1 MLTVSLLSIAGLIGC
16 SSSGSQSS
24 GGGGGGGGPTLSSI
38 AITPNAAAV
47 TVGGNVSLKATGT
60 YSDQSTKDLTSTA
73 TWSVDQSSIATV
85 SAGTVTGVAAGVATI
100 TAKSGSVSGSAPVDV
115 TSQNN
120 IGKTSLNNSYAF
132 YLKSVDSRGQA
143 VIVGSFTTDAK
154 GNITGGSA
162 DFNTGSGVSSTGP
175 VSLTGST
182 YTIWPDG
189 RGEADIKVNSQTTHI
204 AFVLSD
210 FDQSGLAHKGRMIS
224 YDSSSAYGEF
234 ELQTAG
240 ANLTSST
247 STAASNFVFGFNGM
261 DSQKNPMAEI
271 GLITTPVSG
280 STTGAGSYDVDDAG
294 TIDGG
299 SWPPPSAVPTFSAVT
314 INAVGAG
321 NRGTAVL
328 GTANYAYYTIDSTK
342 AYFIETDASGT
353 ALAGTAELQT
363 ATEANT
369 PNNSGFIY
377 PLTPEYSTV
386 DCYGDNTN
394 NTALEPYCNY
404 AFLLEH
410 SANATNSVFEKVGQ
424 LDFCTCGSGGVNFD
438 QEDEAAGG
446 GQNWQIGTGSRGF
459 SAIGRGLI
467 SYPVHNGNTQGGNR
481 YLIVYVVSNN
491 PGTDTQT
498 ASSRMYMM
506 NTDSGDTSPGVGY
519 GDFINAVPTDA
530 PANGTYTFSATNI
543 GKTNLLELGV
553 ASFNNSN
560 VTGIAYINNNGTTST
575 AAVKGTFAAST
586 NTNVTA
592 GDGKGTITPFDGT
605 TTSFGAYSVG
615 SNGVILIDT
624 KTGVSGRMQLQ

>member
-1 MLTVSLLSIAGLIGC
+1 MRFRAVTLTVSLLSIAGLVGC
-16 SSSGSQSS
+16 SSSGSQSGG

-47 TVGGNVSLKATGT
+47 TVGGNVSLKATGM
-60 YSDQSTKDLTSTA
+60 YSDQSTKDLTSSA

-100 TAKSGSVSGSAPVDV
+100 TAKSGTVSGSAPVNV
-115 TSQNN
+115 TAQNN
-120 IGKTSLNNSYAF
+120 VGTTSLNNSYAF

-154 GNITGGSA
+154 GNITGGTA

-182 YTIWPDG
+182 YTVWPDG

-204 AFVLSD
+204 AFVLYD

-234 ELQTAG
+234 ELQTA
-240 ANLTSST
+240 
-247 STAASNFVFGFNGM
+247 AASLTANSNYVFGFNGI
-261 DSQKNPMAEI
+261 DAKNNPEAEI
-271 GLITTPVSG
+271 GLFNTSSG
-280 STTGAGSYDVDDAG
+280 SGVYDVDDAG
-294 TIDGG
+294 TIDGA
-299 SWPPPSAVPTFSAVT
+299 STPPGPSSPLAMSPVT
-314 INAVGAG
+314 INAVGTG

-353 ALAGTAELQT
+353 ALSGRAELQT

-369 PNNSGFIY
+369 PNNSKFIY
-377 PLTPEYSTV
+377 PLTPEFSAV
-386 DCYGDNTN
+386 DCAAGSP
-394 NTALEPYCNY
+394 ALEPYCNY

-410 SANATNSVFEKVGQ
+410 SGNATNGVFEKVGQ
-424 LDFCTCGSGGVNFD
+424 LDFCPCSGGGVNYD
-438 QEDEAAGG
+438 QEDDASGG

-459 SAIGRGLI
+459 NTIGRGLI
-467 SYPVHNGNTQGGNR
+467 SYPVHNGNTSGGNR
-481 YLIVYVVSNN
+481 YAIVYVVSNS

-498 ASSRMYMM
+498 GSSRMYMM
-506 NTDSGDTSPGVGY
+506 NTDSGDTTPGIGY

-530 PANGTYTFSATNI
+530 PANGTYTFSAANI

-560 VTGIAYINNNGTTST
+560 VSGIAYINNNGTTST
-575 AAVKGTFAAST
+575 AAVTGTFAAST

-592 GDGKGTITPFDGT
+592 GDGKGTISPFDGT

-624 KTGVSGRMQLQ
+624 KTGVSGRMQIQ